1 MLSRDELYQLVWSKP
16 MTKVADQFEV
26 SSSYLARI
34 CTFLN
39 VPRPG
44 RGYWAKLA
52 VGKAPP
58 QLPLQ
63 ALQPG
68 DPEHWS
74 KGEAPIV
81 AAKLDTPL
89 PLGPKRRVRIAP
101 DYVHGVVRD
110 ARSHFESG
118 RKIEE
123 GAYLRPYKKLL
134 VDVTVSQAGI
144 EKALTLANGLFSAFE
159 SVGHRVALAPAG
171 ARLGRADVD
180 EREAGGKPREHWHRG
195 FWSPDRPTV
204 VYMGTLP
211 IGLSIVEMSENVTLR
226 YVNGKY
232 IRESEYVPPA
242 RRYAVD
248 HSWTTTKDIPSGRMR
263 IVAYLPHPHVKWS
276 TQWQETKSRSLNSQV
291 RTIVEE
297 LETMAPS
304 LVSKIAEADR
314 QAELRHQEWLAQMD
328 RWHREEDRKKIEK
341 AIADSR
347 AELRQVI
354 GRWSEIMSV
363 ERFLARVE
371 QRAIELPDPERG
383 LLLERLALARSFL
396 GTQEPLDFFRGWK
409 TPEEHYTPR
418 FSHEEKEGANPRTED
433 AM

>member
-1 MLSRDELYQLVWSKP
+1 MLSRDELYQLVWSEP

-58 QLPLQ
+58 QLPLP

-81 AAKLDTPL
+81 VSKPDMQSPI
-89 PLGPKRRVRIAP
+89 GPRKRVRIGP
-101 DYVHGVVRD
+101 DHVHGVVRD
-110 ARSHFESG
+110 ARSHFEKG
-118 RKIEE
+118 REVEE

-134 VDVTVSQAGI
+134 VDVTASQDGL
-144 EKALTLANGLFSAFE
+144 EKALALANDLFNAFE

-171 ARLGRADVD
+171 AKLGRQDVD
-180 EREAGGKPREHWHRG
+180 EREAGGKTREHWHRRH
-195 FWSPDRPTV
+195 WSPDRPTV
-204 VYMGTLP
+204 VYLETLP
-211 IGLSIVEMSENVTLR
+211 IGLAIVEMSENVTLR

-232 IRESEYVPPA
+232 IRESEYVPP
-242 RRYAVD
+242 RSRYAVD
-248 HSWTTTKDIPSGRMR
+248 HSWTTTRDIPSGRMR
-263 IVAYLPHPHVKWS
+263 IVAYLPYSHVKWS
-276 TQWQETKSRSLNSQV
+276 TQWQETMSRPLNGQV
-291 RTIVEE
+291 QTIVRE

-304 LVSKIAEADR
+304 MVSKIAEADR
-314 QAELRHQEWLAQMD
+314 QAEIRHQEWLAQMD
-328 RWHREEDRKKIEK
+328 RWHREEDRKQVEK
-341 AIADSR
+341 SIADSR
-347 AELRQVI
+347 SELRQVI
-354 GRWSEIMSV
+354 ERWSQVMST

-371 QRAIELPDPERG
+371 QRALELAGPERG
-383 LLLERLALARSFL
+383 SLLERLALARSFL

-409 TPEEHYTPR
+409 TPDERYRPR
-418 FSHEEKEGANPRTED
+418 FSDEDKEAHHSKS
-433 AM
+433 

>member
-1 MLSRDELYQLVWSKP
+1 MLSRGELYQLVWSEP

-44 RGYWAKLA
+44 RGYWAKRA
-52 VGKAPP
+52 VGKASP
-58 QLPLQ
+58 QLPLP

-81 AAKLDTPL
+81 VAKPDASS
-89 PLGPKRRVRIAP
+89 PLGPKKRVRIAP

-118 RKIEE
+118 RKVEE

-134 VDVTVSQAGI
+134 VDVTASRAGL
-144 EKALTLANGLFSAFE
+144 EKALALANDLFNAFE

-171 ARLGRADVD
+171 ARLGRGDID

-195 FWSPDRPTV
+195 LWSPDRPTV

-211 IGLSIVEMSENVTLR
+211 IGLTIVEMSENVTLR

-232 IRESEYVPPA
+232 IRESEYVPPR

-248 HSWTTTKDIPSGRMR
+248 HSWTTTSDMPSGRMR
-263 IVAYLPHPHVKWS
+263 IVAYLPYSHVKWS
-276 TQWQETKSRSLNSQV
+276 TQWQETKSRSLDGQV
-291 RTIVEE
+291 RTIVRE
-297 LETMAPS
+297 LEAMAPS
-304 LVSKIAEADR
+304 LVSKVAEADR
-314 QAELRHQEWLAQMD
+314 QAEIRHREWLAQMD
-328 RWHREEDRKKIEK
+328 RWHREEDRKRV
-341 AIADSR
+341 AQSIADSR
-347 AELRQVI
+347 TELQQVI
-354 GRWSEIMSV
+354 GRWSEVMST
-363 ERFLARVE
+363 EQFLARVE
-371 QRAIELPDPERG
+371 QRASELADSERG
-383 LLLERLALARSFL
+383 VLLERLALARSFL

-409 TPEEHYTPR
+409 LPEERYTPR
-418 FSHEEKEGANPRTED
+418 FPNEKQEGQE
-433 AM
+433 